1 MWRRMFQRK
10 SLETLLEEMAGE
22 NRLRRVLGPVSLT
35 ALGVGAIIG
44 AGIFA
49 ITGRVAA
56 EDAGPGIMISF
67 IIAGAACTFAA
78 LCYAEFAS
86 MAPVAGSAYTYTY
99 ATLGEIWAWII
110 GWDLVLEYAMSCS
123 VVAAHWSS
131 YLNEFI
137 KTSSSFLGAEKA
149 WEIPARVLNDPF
161 TQVLAGGQPLFVDGH
176 MVYGIMNLPAILIM
190 GLITVILVLGIRESA
205 TTNAVLVVIKTAV
218 VIFVIV
224 VGAGY
229 VNKDNWTKLPVER
242 RRVTDVDDLLR
253 RNPKIKDS
261 LPADAVTPS
270 TSGAVLLEKYPKV
283 PEQLL
288 AEQVASIQAVS
299 AKDLGEFLKRN
310 TELRAAL
317 PANADTAGLSGS
329 ELLTKF
335 PDVKRNLLEQQTA
348 RVKGLP
354 AEVKKWGLLGALGL
368 KGALAPYDASA
379 RGPFCPFGLTG
390 LMAGAALVFFAYI
403 GFDSISTHSEEAI
416 RPKRDVPLGI
426 IASLA
431 LCTVLYILMAG
442 VITGM
447 EPYYEIDTGAPV
459 AAAFRH
465 KAEAVNSSV
474 LRGSAWLISVG
485 ALAGMTSVLLVIF
498 LSQARVFL
506 AMARDGLLPHS
517 IFGVVHE
524 KFRTPHR
531 STMLTGLFIA
541 LAAGFFPVK
550 TLEEMVN
557 IGTLLAFIFVCASVM
572 MLRVTRPDAERPFR
586 CPALFVIAPLGIVVN
601 LAMMLFLPLDTWYRL
616 VVWLLAGL
624 VIYFAYGIWHSKMSH
639 NLEREIRLNGATGS
653 DAPLK

>member
-1 MWRRMFQRK
+1 MLRKRMFQRK
-10 SLETLLEEMAGE
+10 SLETLLAEMAGE

-67 IIAGAACTFAA
+67 IVAGLACTFAA

-99 ATLGEIWAWII
+99 ATLGEVWAWII

-123 VVAAHWSS
+123 VVAAHWSN
-131 YLNEFI
+131 YLNEFVRI
-137 KTSSSFLGAEKA
+137 SSTAVGLADKDHG
-149 WEIPARVLNDPF
+149 WVIPWRFLNDPF
-161 TQVLAGGQPLFVDGH
+161 TTMTVDGH
-176 MVYGIMNLPAILIM
+176 DIHGIMNLPAVLIM

-205 TTNAVLVVIKTAV
+205 TTNAVLVVVKTVV
-218 VIFVIV
+218 VIFVII
-224 VGAGY
+224 VGWGY
-229 VNKDNWTKLPVER
+229 INNANWNKVPVEK
-242 RRVTDVDDLLR
+242 RRVTDVGDFLD
-253 RNPKIKDS
+253 RNPTIKAE
-261 LPADAVTPS
+261 LPAGAVTVT
-270 TSGAVLLEKYPKV
+270 TSGAE
-283 PEQLL
+283 
-288 AEQVASIQAVS
+288 
-299 AKDLGEFLKRN
+299 
-310 TELRAAL
+310 
-317 PANADTAGLSGS
+317 
-329 ELLTKF
+329 
-335 PDVKRNLLEQQTA
+335 LLEQHPELEKQLAPDQVDTL
-348 RVKGLP
+348 KKLP

-368 KGALAPYDASA
+368 KETLTPWDSSI
-379 RGPFCPFGLTG
+379 RGPFCPYGLTG

-426 IASLA
+426 ITSLA
-431 LCTVLYILMAG
+431 MCTVLYILMAA

-447 EPYYEIDTGAPV
+447 EPYYQIDTGAPV

-465 KAEAVNSSV
+465 KAEQVDSSL
-474 LRGSAWLISVG
+474 LRGSAWLIAVG

-506 AMARDGLLPHS
+506 AMARDGLLPQS

-531 STMLTGLFIA
+531 STILTGILVAF
-541 LAAGFFPVK
+541 AAGFFPVK
-550 TLEEMVN
+550 KLEEMVN
-557 IGTLLAFIFVCASVM
+557 IGTLLAFVFVCASVM
-572 MLRVTRPDAERPFR
+572 MLRVSRPDAQRPFR
-586 CPALFVIAPLGIVVN
+586 CPGLFVIAPLGIIVN
-601 LAMMLFLPLDTWYRL
+601 VAMMLFLPLDTWIRL

-624 VIYFAYGIWHSKMSH
+624 LIYFAYGIWHSTMSH
-639 NLEREIRLNGATGS
+639 NIEREIKLHGATGS
-653 DAPLK
+653 NAPLE

>member
-1 MWRRMFQRK
+1 MFQRK
-10 SLETLLEEMAGE
+10 SLEVLLAEMAGE

-35 ALGVGAIIG
+35 SLGVGAIIG

-67 IIAGAACTFAA
+67 VIAGAACTFAA

-137 KTSSSFLGAEKA
+137 KTSSTFLGADKA
-149 WEIPARVLNDPF
+149 WEIPVRFLNDPF
-161 TQVLAGGQPLFVDGH
+161 TQVMVSGQPVNGF
-176 MVYGIMNLPAILIM
+176 MNLPAIVIM

-205 TTNAVLVVIKTAV
+205 TTNAVLVVIKVAV
-218 VIFVIV
+218 VIFVII
-224 VGAGY
+224 VGVGY
-229 VNKDNWTKLPVER
+229 INKDNWTKLPVEKR
-242 RRVTDVDDLLR
+242 RETDVADLVE
-253 RNPKIKDS
+253 RNPKLKAS
-261 LPADAVTPS
+261 LPPNAVTTS
-270 TSGAVLLEKYPKV
+270 MSGAELLEKYPNV
-283 PEQLL
+283 QQQLV
-288 AEQVASIQAVS
+288 ADQVAKIEAVP
-299 AKDLGEFLKRN
+299 ATELDDFLKRSPGIK
-310 TELRAAL
+310 ASL
-317 PANADTAGLSGS
+317 PPDAVTAGLSGA
-329 ELLTKF
+329 ELLTKY
-335 PDVKRNLLEQQTA
+335 PVVKNQLLAREVA
-348 RVKGLP
+348 RVKVLP

-368 KGALAPYDASA
+368 KGALTPFDASV
-379 RGPFCPFGLTG
+379 RGPFCPYGLTG

-416 RPKRDVPLGI
+416 KPKRDVPLGI

-465 KAEAVNSSV
+465 KAEAVHSPL

-531 STMLTGLFIA
+531 STMLTGLLVA

-572 MLRVTRPDAERPFR
+572 TLRVTRPDAERPFR

-624 VIYFAYGIWHSKMSH
+624 VIYFAYGIWHSTMSH
-639 NLEREIRLNGATGS
+639 NIEREMKLHGATGS
-653 DAPLK
+653 NAPLE

>member
-1 MWRRMFQRK
+1 MFRRIFQRK
-10 SLETLLEEMAGE
+10 SLEILLAEMAGE

-44 AGIFA
+44 AGIFS

-56 EDAGPGIMISF
+56 QDAGPGIMISF
-67 IIAGAACTFAA
+67 IVAGLACTFAA

-123 VVAAHWSS
+123 VVAAHWAS
-131 YLNEFI
+131 YFNEFVRA
-137 KTSSSFLGAEKA
+137 TSKALGAETA
-149 WEIPARVLNDPF
+149 WEIPARFLNDPF
-161 TQVLAGGQPLFVDGH
+161 TKVALENGH
-176 MVYGIMNLPAILIM
+176 EIYGYMNLPAILIM

-205 TTNAVLVVIKTAV
+205 TTNAVLVVVKVAV
-218 VIFVIV
+218 VIFVIIL
-224 VGAGY
+224 GWGY
-229 VNKDNWTKLPVER
+229 INRDNWTKIPVEK
-242 RRVTDVDDLLR
+242 RRVTDVGDFLD
-253 RNPKIKDS
+253 RNPKIKAQ
-261 LPADAVTPS
+261 LPAGSVTVS
-270 TSGAVLLEKYPKV
+270 TTGEELLKDHP
-283 PEQLL
+283 QLAKQL
-288 AEQVASIQAVS
+288 SPEQVA
-299 AKDLGEFLKRN
+299 
-310 TELRAAL
+310 
-317 PANADTAGLSGS
+317 
-329 ELLTKF
+329 
-335 PDVKRNLLEQQTA
+335 DVKA
-348 RVKGLP
+348 LP

-368 KGALAPYDASA
+368 KEMLTPFDASV
-379 RGPFCPFGLTG
+379 RGPFCPYGLTG

-416 RPKRDVPLGI
+416 RPQRDVPIGI
-426 IASLA
+426 LTSLIM
-431 LCTVLYILMAG
+431 CTVLYILMTA

-447 EPYYEIDTGAPV
+447 EPYYQIDTGAPV

-465 KAEAVNSSV
+465 KADATHSPLLN
-474 LRGSAWLISVG
+474 GSAWLIATG

-531 STMLTGLFIA
+531 STMLTGVLVA

-557 IGTLLAFIFVCASVM
+557 IGTLLAFVFVCASVM
-572 MLRVTRPDAERPFR
+572 LLRINRPKAERPFR
-586 CPALFVIAPLGIVVN
+586 CPALFVVAPLGIIVN
-601 LAMMLFLPLDTWYRL
+601 LAMMMFLPLDTWIRL
-616 VVWLLAGL
+616 VVWLIAGL
-624 VIYFAYGIWHSKMSH
+624 VIYFAYGMWHSTLSH
-639 NLEREIRLNGATGS
+639 NIEQEMKLHGATGS
-653 DAPLK
+653 NDPIG

>member
-1 MWRRMFQRK
+1 MFKRMFQRK
-10 SLETLLEEMAGE
+10 TLETLLAEMAGE
-22 NRLRRVLGPVSLT
+22 NRLRRVLGPISLT
-35 ALGVGAIIG
+35 SLGVGAIIG
-44 AGIFA
+44 AGIFS

-56 EDAGPGIMISF
+56 QDAGPGIMISF
-67 IIAGAACTFAA
+67 IVAGLACTFAA

-137 KTSSSFLGAEKA
+137 RTSSKALGAEIA
-149 WEIPARVLNDPF
+149 WQIPVRLLNDPF
-161 TQVLAGGQPLFVDGH
+161 TKVAVENGH
-176 MVYGIMNLPAILIM
+176 DIYGYMNLPAILIM

-205 TTNAVLVVIKTAV
+205 TTNAVLVVVKVAV
-218 VIFVIV
+218 VLFVIV
-224 VGAGY
+224 LGWGY
-229 VNKDNWTKLPVER
+229 INRDNWTKIPVEKR
-242 RRVTDVDDLLR
+242 HMTDVSDFLER
-253 RNPKIKDS
+253 YPKIKDQ
-261 LPADAVTPS
+261 LPPGAVTVH
-270 TSGAVLLEKYPKV
+270 TTGEDLLKDHPEV
-283 PEQLL
+283 AEELSPEQR
-288 AEQVASIQAVS
+288 AE
-299 AKDLGEFLKRN
+299 
-310 TELRAAL
+310 
-317 PANADTAGLSGS
+317 
-329 ELLTKF
+329 
-335 PDVKRNLLEQQTA
+335 VKA
-348 RVKGLP
+348 LP
-354 AEVKKWGLLGALGL
+354 AEVKKWGLLGFLGL
-368 KGALAPYDASA
+368 KEMLTPFDASV
-379 RGPFCPFGLTG
+379 RGPFCPYGLTG

-416 RPKRDVPLGI
+416 RPKRDVPFGI
-426 IASLA
+426 LASLI
-431 LCTVLYILMAG
+431 LCTVLYILMTA

-447 EPYYEIDTGAPV
+447 EPYYQIDTGAPV

-465 KAEAVNSSV
+465 KAEATNSSL

-531 STMLTGLFIA
+531 STMLTGVLVA

-557 IGTLLAFIFVCASVM
+557 IGTLLAFVFVCASVM
-572 MLRVTRPDAERPFR
+572 MLRVSRPNAERPFR
-586 CPALFVIAPLGIVVN
+586 CPALFVVAPLGILVN
-601 LAMMLFLPLDTWYRL
+601 LAMMLFLPLDTWIRL
-616 VVWLLAGL
+616 VVWLVAGL
-624 VIYFAYGIWHSKMSH
+624 FIYFAYGMWHSTMSH
-639 NLEREIRLNGATGS
+639 NIEREMKLHGATGS
-653 DAPLK
+653 DAPLT

>member
-10 SLETLLEEMAGE
+10 SLEILLAEMAGE

-137 KTSSSFLGAEKA
+137 KTSSTFLGAAKP
-149 WEIPARVLNDPF
+149 WEIPVQFLNDPF
-161 TQVLAGGQPLFVDGH
+161 TQVMVNGQLVHG
-176 MVYGIMNLPAILIM
+176 YMNLPAVLIM
-190 GLITVILVLGIRESA
+190 GLITAILVLGIRESA
-205 TTNAVLVVIKTAV
+205 TTNAVLVLIKVAV

-224 VGAGY
+224 VGVGY
-229 VNKDNWTKLPVER
+229 INKDNWNKLPAEK
-242 RRVTDVDDLLR
+242 RRVTDLADYVQ
-253 RNPKIKDS
+253 RNPSIKDH
-261 LPADAVTPS
+261 
-270 TSGAVLLEKYPKV
+270 
-283 PEQLL
+283 
-288 AEQVASIQAVS
+288 
-299 AKDLGEFLKRN
+299 
-310 TELRAAL
+310 L
-317 PANADTAGLSGS
+317 PANAVTVSTSG
-329 ELLTKF
+329 EALLTAHPELKTQL
-335 PDVKRNLLEQQTA
+335 PADEVQKIE
-348 RVKGLP
+348 KLP

-368 KGALAPYDASA
+368 KGMLAPFDAA
-379 RGPFCPFGLTG
+379 IRGPFCPYGLSG

-465 KAEAVNSSV
+465 KAEATNSPL

-531 STMLTGLFIA
+531 STMLTGVLVA
-541 LAAGFFPVK
+541 LAAGLFPVK

-557 IGTLLAFIFVCASVM
+557 IGTLLAFVFVCASVM

-586 CPALFVIAPLGIVVN
+586 CPGLFFIAPLGILVN

-624 VIYFAYGIWHSKMSH
+624 VIYFAYGMWHSTMSH
-639 NLEREIRLNGATGS
+639 NIEREMKLHGATGS
-653 DAPLK
+653 NDPIE

>member
-1 MWRRMFQRK
+1 MSLLKRIFQRK

-35 ALGVGAIIG
+35 SLGVGAIIG

-56 EDAGPGIMISF
+56 EDAGPGIMLSF
-67 IIAGAACTFAA
+67 VVAGFACAFAA
-78 LCYAEFAS
+78 LCYAEFAA

-137 KTSSSFLGAEKA
+137 RTSSKA
-149 WEIPARVLNDPF
+149 FVEPGNEWTIPAAFLNDPF
-161 TQVLAGGQPLFVDGH
+161 SHGYL
-176 MVYGIMNLPAILIM
+176 NLPAVLIM
-190 GLITVILVLGIRESA
+190 GLITVILVIGIRESA
-205 TTNAVLVVIKTAV
+205 TTNAILVVIKLAV
-218 VIFVIV
+218 VLFVIAI
-224 VGAGY
+224 GWGY
-229 VNKDNWTKLPVER
+229 INRANWNTLSVEK
-242 RRVTDVDDLLR
+242 RRVTDLADFLN
-253 RNPKIKDS
+253 RNPDIKTQI
-261 LPADAVTPS
+261 PAGEVTFN
-270 TSGAVLLEKYPKV
+270 TSGKVLLEQHPELEKQLSAARLNQFKALAGVDLTDFLQRYPKIRALIS
-283 PEQLL
+283 PEELTDAKTGADLL
-288 AEQVASIQAVS
+288 Q
-299 AKDLGEFLKRN
+299 KHP
-310 TELRAAL
+310 ELQEPLA
-317 PANADTAGLSGS
+317 TAMID
-329 ELLTKF
+329 E
-335 PDVKRNLLEQQTA
+335 VTA
-348 RVKGLP
+348 LP

-368 KGALAPYDASA
+368 KETLTPLDTSVRSPFIPYGIS
-379 RGPFCPFGLTG
+379 G

-431 LCTVLYILMAG
+431 ICTVLYILMAA

-447 EPYYEIDTGAPV
+447 EPYYQIDVGAPV

-465 KAEAVNSSV
+465 KADEMHSPV
-474 LRGSAWLISVG
+474 LNASAWLISVG

-506 AMARDGLLPHS
+506 AMARDGLLPHA

-531 STMLTGLFIA
+531 STMLTGALIA

-572 MLRVTRPDAERPFR
+572 VLRITRPDAERPFR
-586 CPALFVIAPLGIVVN
+586 CPILFVIAPLGIIVN

-616 VVWLLAGL
+616 VIWLAVGL
-624 VIYFAYGIWHSKMSH
+624 VIYFAYGMWHSTMSH
-639 NLEREIRLNGATGS
+639 NIEREMKLHGATGS
-653 DAPLK
+653 DAPLQ

>member
-1 MWRRMFQRK
+1 MFRRMFQRK
-10 SLETLLEEMAGE
+10 SLEILLEEMAGE

-131 YLNEFI
+131 YFNEFI
-137 KTSSSFLGAEKA
+137 KTSSTFLGATKA
-149 WEIPARVLNDPF
+149 WEIPVRWLNDPF
-161 TQVLAGGQPLFVDGH
+161 TQVLVKGQPLFIDGH
-176 MVYGIMNLPAILIM
+176 PVYGIMNLPAILIM

-205 TTNAVLVVIKTAV
+205 TTNAVLVLIKTAV

-229 VNKDNWTKLPVER
+229 VSSDNWTKLPADR
-242 RRVTDVDDLLR
+242 RRLSDVDDLLR

-270 TSGAVLLEKYPKV
+270 TSGEMLLKKFPKV
-283 PEQLL
+283 ADQLL
-288 AEQVASIQAVS
+288 TDQIAAINAVP
-299 AKDLGEFLKRN
+299 ANDLADFLKRN
-310 TELRAAL
+310 PDVKAAI
-317 PANADTAGLSGS
+317 PGEAVTSGISGS
-329 ELLTKF
+329 ELLQKY
-335 PDVKRNLLEQQTA
+335 PDLDKKLLEQQQA
-348 RVKGLP
+348 KVKALP

-368 KGALAPYDASA
+368 KGVLAPYDESA

-416 RPKRDVPLGI
+416 KPKRDVPLGI

-465 KAEAVNSSV
+465 KAEAANSPL
-474 LRGSAWLISVG
+474 LRGSAWLISIG

-524 KFRTPHR
+524 RFRTPHR
-531 STMLTGLFIA
+531 STILTGVLVA

-557 IGTLLAFIFVCASVM
+557 IGTLLAFVFVCASVM
-572 MLRVTRPDAERPFR
+572 MLRVTRPNAERPFR
-586 CPALFVIAPLGIVVN
+586 CPGLFFIAPLGILVN

-624 VIYFAYGIWHSKMSH
+624 VIYFAYGMWHSTLSH
-639 NLEREIRLNGATGS
+639 NIEREMKLHGATGS
-653 DAPLK
+653 NDPLV